1 MKTPQ
6 PLLKRIKPD
15 EIERLI
21 KPPVDSETLDGAQA
35 IVDAVR
41 DGGEQALRR
50 YAERF
55 GERAADQPLVLGR
68 DAMLGALEMLDAQ
81 DRAALEGAAERIERF
96 ALAQRGAISEVRVPI
111 PGGEAGHTIEPVG
124 TAGCYA
130 PSGRYPLPSSVLM
143 TATTARA
150 AGCPRVVVASPSADP
165 IMLAA
170 AAIGGADEYLAV
182 GGAHAIGAL
191 AYGFEGFDR
200 CDVIAG
206 PGNRWVTAAK
216 QAVYGAVGIDMLAGP
231 SELLVIADGSADAE
245 LIAADLLAQAE
256 HDTDAVPMCV
266 TTCAALAGRIEDAIG
281 RQLDRLPTAE
291 VARVALCNGWVCVVD
306 CIDAAIEL
314 TDRVAPEHL
323 EIMTEDAA
331 SISARVRNAGA
342 VFIGSRTAEVF
353 GDYGAGPN
361 HTLPTG
367 GAARF
372 SGGLSV
378 FDFIRVRAWISI
390 EDVGAATPLIEQSER
405 LAQMEGLHAHREAA
419 SKRRSSAAI

>member
-1 MKTPQ
+1 MKTTQ
-6 PLLKRIKPD
+6 PLLRRIKAS

-21 KPPVDSETLDGAQA
+21 KPPVDAETLDGAQA

-55 GERAADQPLVLGR
+55 GELAADQPLVLGR
-68 DAMLGALEMLDAQ
+68 PEMQAALESIDRQ

-96 ALAQRGAISEVRVPI
+96 ALAQRGAIGEVRVPI

-124 TAGCYA
+124 AAGCYA
-130 PSGRYPLPSSVLM
+130 PGGRYPLPSSVLM
-143 TATTARA
+143 TAITARA

-170 AAIGGADEYLAV
+170 AAIAGADEYLAV

-231 SELLVIADGSADAE
+231 SELLVIADSSADAE

-256 HDTDAVPMCV
+256 HDTDAVPICI

-281 RQLDRLPTAE
+281 RQLARLPTAE
-291 VARVALCNGWVCVVD
+291 VARVALLNGWVCVVES
-306 CIDAAIEL
+306 IDAAIEL